1 MVKENQNKETP
12 NKTPKKPIVIA
23 VIGLIISILLIMAT
37 LEISHRGLI
46 TFVATQQK
54 YILAIESIILVT
66 FVVELLV
73 RLVAVLPRN
82 ALMMEV
88 GTRLRFIVRVV
99 GYSIG
104 LLSIVAILASN
115 STLGISVGAIVGAV
129 ILFSTQN
136 IVGSVLAS
144 MLIMGKHI
152 IRVGEEITVGTN
164 KGTVADINLTHT
176 IIASEDEVI
185 FIPNS
190 VMISTAI
197 RRKKRSTARDTPAND
212 W

>member
-1 MVKENQNKETP
+1 MPKENQNREILYKI
-12 NKTPKKPIVIA
+12 PKKPLVITL
-23 VIGLIISILLIMAT
+23 IGLLLSIFLIIAT

-46 TFVATQQK
+46 TFVSTQQK
-54 YILAIESIILVT
+54 YILAIESILLVT

-82 ALMMEV
+82 ALMLEV

-115 STLGISVGAIVGAV
+115 STLGISVSAIVGAV
-129 ILFSTQN
+129 IVFSTQN

-144 MLIMGKHI
+144 ILIMGKRI

-176 IIASEDEVI
+176 IIASEDDVI

-197 RRKKRSTARDTPAND
+197 RRRKRSAAHDTPTND